1 MAIVPPTYGLKGS
14 GPTQTERDI
23 VFVEYAAAN
32 LTDNTDVNKVIALNA
47 QTYVRGES
55 VSGLTLDT
63 TTGVIT
69 ASREGLYDFEIDLD
83 VIAAKSTTVNARAV
97 IHLEY
102 QKNAEAWRH
111 ISASGYARQGNP
123 PLSPS
128 LHGREFILLGNKD
141 TLKFRISR
149 SGKSFNLTYQN
160 IVAKAVERSLKIA
173 A

>member
-1 MAIVPPTYGLKGS
+1 MAIVPATYGRKGG
-14 GPTQTERDI
+14 GPARTERDI

-32 LTDNTDVNKVIALNA
+32 LTDNTDINKVIALNA

-55 VSGLTLDT
+55 VSGLTLNT

-69 ASREGLYDFEIDLD
+69 ATREGLYDFEIDLD
-83 VIAAKSTTVNARAV
+83 VIAAASETVTARAV

-128 LHGREFILLGNKD
+128 LHGREFIILMSGD
-141 TLKFRISR
+141 TLRFRISR
-149 SGKSFNLTYQN
+149 VGQSYNLTYQN

>member
-1 MAIVPPTYGLKGS
+1 MGIVPATYGRKGS

-23 VFVEYAAAN
+23 VFVRYTAAN
-32 LTDNTDVNKVIALNA
+32 LADNTDVNKVIALNA

-55 VSGLTLDT
+55 VTGLTLNT

-69 ASREGLYDFEIDLD
+69 ATREGLYDFEIDMD
-83 VIAAKSTTVNARAV
+83 IIASMSTTTARAV

-102 QKNAEAWRH
+102 QKNSEKWQH
-111 ISASGYARQGNP
+111 ICSSGYARQGRP

-128 LHGREFILLGNKD
+128 LHGREFIILKKGG
-141 TLKFRISR
+141 TLRFRISR
-149 SGKSFNLTYQN
+149 VGQSFNLTYQN
-160 IVAKAVERSLKIA
+160 IVAKVVERSLKIA